1 MCNLILLLV
10 QLCIVLA
17 SIMLMHLFHPFSE
30 LCNIHRTYT
39 SLITHVLSLHVSCQL
54 RRVWKRFT
62 CRGCTY
68 CMCRMFD
75 KHKASTSFHRKVCC
89 KLQAAEAI
97 EALRVSVDTL
107 IVIPND
113 KLLDGML
120 QLTPSLA
127 SPGLVCIQSLL
138 QNKPVD
144 CAESPQHIHAALN
157 TCCRKP
163 LLH

>member
-1 MCNLILLLV
+1 MSAV
-10 QLCIVLA
+10 SSEEFGSGSPVGSAHIVCAACLT
-17 SIMLMHLFHPFSE
+17 SIKHRRPFTERS
-30 LCNIHRTYT
+30 
-39 SLITHVLSLHVSCQL
+39 
-54 RRVWKRFT
+54 
-62 CRGCTY
+62 
-68 CMCRMFD
+68 
-75 KHKASTSFHRKVCC
+75 AA
-89 KLQAAEAI
+89 QAAEAI